1 MSGEAQLEALLD
13 IINSSACQVIAE
25 YRNTGNSIPIIN
37 STKLHPLNSAIDTVE
52 LRKVIHLLEGACQQ
66 LCASLAPPQ
75 QTVTNLSE
83 MAGLDGSQLA
93 CVLHQL
99 TSKGCFLEVDK
110 DIFVINCLS
119 LVTKSTH
126 NLSCSIY
133 CIMEKPFFPLILLDT
148 LMDPEYKASH
158 ETGTALLI
166 FAQLKLKDVGT
177 NYFDLL
183 KEDHFHRTMISFG
196 EVMGSLLILYHGS
209 EYPWNDVST
218 VYDVSCGIGTFG
230 IPLVKAYPHL
240 RIMNQDLEH
249 VIIQAK
255 EVWGNKVPEVLQEQC
270 IDFVALNFLVEAPI
284 SRKDVYYV
292 HCHICLR
299 AMAPH
304 SCLLIYDYIVTN
316 SHHPDLVGNTGTDV
330 PPEPMLPNFGVG
342 NAHLFVTD
350 IAMLVLNNGKECT
363 LNKLITLVATARLC
377 FNKAYDLGGTTV
389 LEFRLT

>member
-25 YRNTGNSIPIIN
+25 YRNTGNNIPIIN

-75 QTVTNLSE
+75 QTVTNLARSFDW
-83 MAGLDGSQLA
+83 A
-93 CVLHQL
+93 
-99 TSKGCFLEVDK
+99 FDK

-218 VYDVSCGIGTFG
+218 VCDVSCGIGTFG

-292 HCHICLR
+292 HCHICL
-299 AMAPH
+299 
-304 SCLLIYDYIVTN
+304 
-316 SHHPDLVGNTGTDV
+316 